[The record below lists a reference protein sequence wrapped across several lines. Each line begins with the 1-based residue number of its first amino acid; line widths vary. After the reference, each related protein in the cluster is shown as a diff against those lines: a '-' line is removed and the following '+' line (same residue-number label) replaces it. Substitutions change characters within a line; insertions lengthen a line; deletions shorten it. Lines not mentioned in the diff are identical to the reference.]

1 MAGKLTVRRDGNLWT
16 CSGEGKPLEAVGFV
30 DLMIRIRKDLNLQKF
45 VVTFDS
51 EGSEID
57 GAVASFDFGEPDTYV
72 PG

>member
-16 CSGEGKPLEAVGFV
+16 CSGEGESLESVGLA
-30 DLMIRIRKDLNLQKF
+30 DLVIRIHRDLGLQKF
-45 VVTFDS
+45 VVVFDS

-57 GAVASFDFGEPDTYV
+57 GVVASFDFGEPDTYV